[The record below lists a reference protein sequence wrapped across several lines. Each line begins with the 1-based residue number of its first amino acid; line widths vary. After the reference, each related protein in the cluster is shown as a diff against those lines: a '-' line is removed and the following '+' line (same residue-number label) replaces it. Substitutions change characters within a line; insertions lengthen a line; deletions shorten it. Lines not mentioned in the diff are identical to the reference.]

1 MKVQKQISLKPNPHR
16 DELRQNSVSF
26 FGALAMSAAF
36 MGPGVSVFYNVVPAA
51 AVAGTAFPLSFLVSM
66 IAILF
71 VAASVVAFSRKIQ
84 SASFAFAYTSEGLG
98 QKFGFMAGWIA
109 LLAYAMVAPL
119 TYAGFGI
126 MVSEFMQRQFAVQ
139 VSWIWFFVAVGVV
152 VSLLSCFGVSHS
164 TRTTLIFLVLEVAVM
179 LALFGSV
186 IFGGAHNSVQP
197 FMYHSAPHGI
207 SSIGAGMVFGI
218 LSFTGFEAAAN
229 LGEETRNA
237 ARNIPLAIALS
248 VILIGVFYIAG
259 TYVADIAFHL
269 KAVDIANNGAP
280 FDVICRRFWGNNW
293 AWIVDLTVL
302 NSVFANAIAGQMS
315 MVRNLFSLGRARM
328 LPGFMG
334 RTNRFGAPFNAI
346 VFDFVLSM
354 ALGLAVGCWIGAWG
368 VWKLMGAIM
377 SIGLILV
384 YALVSAALPFFFLR
398 KHREEFSRVK
408 HLLVPAICMLLLLL
422 PLYGTLWPV
431 PIFPYNLAPYVVVV
445 WILIG
450 GYRLTSRQRETDY
463 VELEFQNK

>member
-1 MKVQKQISLKPNPHR
+1 
-16 DELRQNSVSF
+16 
-26 FGALAMSAAF
+26 
-36 MGPGVSVFYNVVPAA
+36 
-51 AVAGTAFPLSFLVSM
+51 
-66 IAILF
+66 
-71 VAASVVAFSRKIQ
+71 
-84 SASFAFAYTSEGLG
+84 
-98 QKFGFMAGWIA
+98 
-109 LLAYAMVAPL
+109 
-119 TYAGFGI
+119 

-164 TRTTLIFLVLEVAVM
+164 TRTTLVFLVLEVAVM
-179 LALFGSV
+179 LALFTSV
-186 IFGGAHNSVQP
+186 IFGGATNSVQP

-248 VILIGVFYIAG
+248 VVLIGLFYVAG

-269 KAVDIANNGAP
+269 NADDIANNAAP
-280 FDVICRRFWGNNW
+280 FDVICRRAWGNRW
-293 AWIVDLTVL
+293 AWVVDLTVL

-315 MVRNLFSLGRARM
+315 MVRNLFSLGRAGM
-328 LPGFMG
+328 VPGFMG
-334 RTNRFGAPFNAI
+334 RTNRYGAPFNAI
-346 VFDFVLSM
+346 VFDFLLSM
-354 ALGLAVGCWIGAWG
+354 VLGLAVGCWIGAWG

-377 SIGLILV
+377 SIGLIIV

-398 KHREEFSRVK
+398 KHRDEFSRLK
-408 HLLVPAICMLLLLL
+408 HLVVPMICMLLLLL
-422 PLYGTLWPV
+422 PLYGTVWPV

-445 WILIG
+445 WMMIG
-450 GYRLTSRQRETDY
+450 GYRLANQQRAIDY
-463 VELEFQNK
+463 VELEFRK